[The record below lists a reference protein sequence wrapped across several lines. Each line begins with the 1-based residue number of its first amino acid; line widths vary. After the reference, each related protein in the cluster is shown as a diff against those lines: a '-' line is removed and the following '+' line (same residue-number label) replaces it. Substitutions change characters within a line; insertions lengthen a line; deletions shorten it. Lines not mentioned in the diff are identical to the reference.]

1 MHFLLIY
8 PSLDILGG
16 IETLIVRMSQW
27 LVGNGHKVTVL
38 TETKA
43 SWTNLLPKEARHVA
57 LEDRFGE
64 LHYYYHAKR
73 LWKELNIPKPDVLKS
88 FDVGSSWVAC
98 QLAAVMGNNCK
109 VIAGVYNP
117 LLFKWY
123 YSPKNLSWWD
133 ANRLYLQNYLN
144 HIPASARLFCGFDQI
159 EELEEVHHKK
169 GVLWPIPIDATQFTP
184 ATRRP
189 QWGKIV
195 SIGRL
200 APMKEYNFYMIDVVK
215 ELRGR
220 GLNVTW
226 SVYGA
231 GDYEA
236 AMREKIRANGLE
248 HCIFMRGTVPYA
260 RFREVLEDGYIFVG
274 MGTSILE
281 AALFRVPNV
290 NAIAY
295 DQEGLTGGPVYN
307 FPPGSIGPGNTR
319 PQLKVSDEIERI
331 LRLNPVDY
339 LAEEE
344 RVGKSVEVHEMENSM
359 KYFLRLV
366 REAEPVAP
374 GKLFYLLNYPFW
386 FLRRIMTKLAGARE
400 LEHPPVSLLVPAK
413 SGIASSNCLQSN

>member
-16 IETLIVRMSQW
+16 IETLMVRMSQW

-43 SWTNLLPKEARHVA
+43 SWTSLLPKQAQHVA

-73 LWKELNIPKPDVLKS
+73 LWKTLKISKPDVIKS
-88 FDVGSSWVAC
+88 FDMGSSWVAC
-98 QLAAVMGNNCK
+98 QLAAAIGANCK
-109 VIAGVYNP
+109 VIAGIYNP

-123 YSPKNLSWWD
+123 YSSKNLPWWD
-133 ANRLYLQNYLN
+133 ANRFYLRNYLN
-144 HIPASARLFCGFDQI
+144 HIPVSARLFCGFDQI
-159 EELEEVHHKK
+159 EELEEIHRQK

-200 APMKEYNFYMIDVVK
+200 APMKEYNLYMLDVVK
-215 ELRGR
+215 ELRGK

-226 SVYGA
+226 SVYGV

-248 HCIFMRGTVPYA
+248 HCIFMQGAVPYA

-295 DQEGLTGGPVYN
+295 DREGLTGGPVYN
-307 FPPGSIGPGNTR
+307 FPPGSIGPGNTP
-319 PQLKVSDEIERI
+319 PQLKVVDEIERI
-331 LRLNPVDY
+331 LRLSPADY
-339 LAEEE
+339 RVEEE
-344 RVGKSVEVHEMENSM
+344 RVGQSVDVHEMGNSM
-359 KYFLRLV
+359 KYFLQLV
-366 REAEPVAP
+366 REAEPVTS
-374 GKLFYLLNYPFW
+374 GHHFYRLNYPFW
-386 FLRRIMTKLAGARE
+386 FLRRIMKRLAGTRE
-400 LEHPPVSLLVPAK
+400 LEHPPTPFL
-413 SGIASSNCLQSN
+413 SSMKA